1 MKRLSRLLTFLLLCA
16 CLCGGATG
24 VRAADEDLE
33 YKVKA
38 AFLLNFAK
46 FTTWPA
52 SSWNEAS
59 RLKLCIIGK
68 DPFGSALQGVE
79 DKQVAG
85 KNVVLDR
92 AASFTQAENT
102 CHLLF
107 ISKSEQGQIDRIVKT
122 YSGKPIVTVSD
133 IEGFAA
139 AGGMFELK
147 SKDGRMSFI
156 INNTKA
162 KENNIHISAS
172 LLNLAI
178 EVL

>member
-1 MKRLSRLLTFLLLCA
+1 MRFFRLLTVLLLWI
-16 CLCGGATG
+16 CLCGGATV

-52 SSWNEAS
+52 SSWSEAS
-59 RLKLCIIGK
+59 RLKLCIVGR
-68 DPFGSALQGVE
+68 DPFGAALQGVE

-85 KNVVLDR
+85 RNVVVERMTTAVQTDN
-92 AASFTQAENT
+92 A

-107 ISKSEQGQIDRIVKT
+107 VSKSEQGLVDRLVKT
-122 YSGKPIVTVSD
+122 YTGKPVVTVSD
-133 IEGFAA
+133 IDGFAA
-139 AGGMFELK
+139 AGGIFELK
-147 SKDGRMSFI
+147 NKEGRMSFI

-162 KENNIHISAS
+162 KESNIHISAS

>member
-1 MKRLSRLLTFLLLCA
+1 MRFFRLLTVLLLWI
-16 CLCGGATG
+16 CLCGGATV

-59 RLKLCIIGK
+59 CLKLCILGR
-68 DPFGSALQGVE
+68 DPFGLALQGVE
-79 DKQVAG
+79 AKQVAG
-85 KNVVLDR
+85 KNVVLER
-92 AASFTQAENT
+92 AVSPAQTESL
-102 CHLLF
+102 CHLVF
-107 ISKSEQGQIDRIVKT
+107 VSKSEQGQVDRLVKA
-122 YSGKPIVTVSD
+122 YSGKPVVTVSD

-139 AGGMFELK
+139 AGGIFELK
-147 SKDGRMSFI
+147 NKDGRMSFI

-162 KENNIHISAS
+162 KESNIHISAS
-172 LLNLAI
+172 LLNLAV

>member
-1 MKRLSRLLTFLLLCA
+1 MRFFRLLTLLLLCA

-52 SSWNEAS
+52 SSWAEAS
-59 RLKLCIIGK
+59 HLKLCIAGK
-68 DPFGSALQGVE
+68 DPFGAALQGVE
-79 DKQVAG
+79 EKQVAG
-85 KNVVLDR
+85 KNVAVERTVSL
-92 AASFTQAENT
+92 AQTESS

-107 ISKSEQGQIDRIVKT
+107 VSKSEQGQLDRLVKT
-122 YSGKPIVTVSD
+122 YTGKPVVTVSD
-133 IEGFAA
+133 IEGFAS
-139 AGGMFELK
+139 AGGIFELK
-147 SKDGRMSFI
+147 NKDGRMSFI
-156 INNTKA
+156 INNSKA
-162 KENNIHISAS
+162 KENNIHISAA